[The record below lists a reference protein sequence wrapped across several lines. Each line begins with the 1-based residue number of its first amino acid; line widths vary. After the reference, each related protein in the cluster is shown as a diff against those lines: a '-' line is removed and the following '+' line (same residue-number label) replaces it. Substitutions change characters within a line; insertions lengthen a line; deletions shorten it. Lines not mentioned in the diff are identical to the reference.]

1 MNERPRPSRV
11 GAKLHTLGP
20 CSLSRALERAGFE
33 KLRAGCTWKMMD
45 LQDLNHRFPQI
56 NHPLLRS
63 SPFLLNRFSPR
74 ALCRQMFS
82 NSAGKPPNRVTVQ
95 PTNFSTN
102 GI

>member
-11 GAKLHTLGP
+11 GAKLHTFGP
-20 CSLSRALERAGFE
+20 CSLSRALERVGFE
-33 KLRAGCTWKMMD
+33 MLWAGCTWKMMD
-45 LQDLNHRFPQI
+45 LRDLNHRFAQYT
-56 NHPLLRS
+56 HPLLRFA
-63 SPFLLNRFSPR
+63 PFLLNRLSPR
-74 ALCRQMFS
+74 ALCHQMFS